1 MNRLMITCMA
11 MWVALGLFAVP
22 AASAMAQDSVV
33 VQESNSTES
42 LFDLSDFFDQFAPP
56 EFNGFIDARM
66 GGRTRTDPEEKQV
79 SMAEVRLQGEAF
91 TYTDWADFKY
101 KGDIR
106 ADGVNDKIV
115 YETRE
120 LWAFS
125 RPTDYM
131 DVKVG
136 RQILTWGT
144 GGLVFLNDL
153 FPKDWRSF
161 FMGRDA
167 EYLKAPCNSAKVSFF
182 TELTN
187 IDMVYS
193 PKFEPD
199 NYIDGEYISYWSNTE
214 GGIVGRDNI
223 LDTDIPGDWFSDDE
237 ISVRIYRNINN
248 YELALYGYWGY
259 WKTPLGMNSDDEATF
274 PGLNV
279 YGASIRGQLGPGI
292 GNAEIAWYDSFESEG
307 GTNSEVANS
316 QIRYLVGYAQELW
329 TDSNCEVQYYVEQML
344 DYANYLDFHDPEYPK
359 DEFRHVITL
368 QLSQQFCN
376 QNLTLSFDSYYS
388 PSDNDAYLRPGM
400 KYKISDRTT
409 IGFGANL
416 FMGAEEQ
423 TFFGQFCNN
432 SNVYSSLRY
441 SF

>member
-1 MNRLMITCMA
+1 MNSLKIMYMA
-11 MWVALGLFAVP
+11 LWLGLGLGLLLVP
-22 AASAMAQDSVV
+22 SSPASAQQSEDSAGGF
-33 VQESNSTES
+33 E
-42 LFDLSDFFDQFAPP
+42 LPDFFDQFAAP
-56 EFNGFIDARM
+56 EFNGFIETRL
-66 GGRTRTDPEEKQV
+66 GGRTQNDPEEKQV
-79 SMAEVRLQGEAF
+79 SMAEVRLQGEIF

-101 KGDIR
+101 KGDLR
-106 ADGVNDKIV
+106 ADGVTNRIV

-120 LWAFS
+120 LWMFS
-125 RPTDYM
+125 RPTDFM

-136 RQILTWGT
+136 RQVLTWGT

-182 TELTN
+182 TEFANL
-187 IDMVYS
+187 DLVYA

-199 NYIDGEYISYWSNTE
+199 RYIDGEYISFWSGLE
-214 GGIVGRDNI
+214 DRLVGRNNI
-223 LDTDIPGDWFSDDE
+223 LNTDTPDEWFEDDE
-237 ISVRIYRNINN
+237 VSARIYRNINN
-248 YELALYGYWGY
+248 YELALYGYWGN
-259 WKTPLGMNSDDEATF
+259 WKKPAGMNSADEATF

-292 GNAEIAWYDSFESEG
+292 GNMEIAWYDSTDSRG
-307 GTNSEVANS
+307 GKNSEVDNS

-329 TDSNCEVQYYVEQML
+329 MDSNCEIQYYVEQML
-344 DYANYLDFHDPEYPK
+344 DYDNYLDSHSPKYPK

-368 QLSQQFCN
+368 QFTQQLFN
-376 QNLTLSFDSYYS
+376 QNLTFSFDSYYS
-388 PSDNDAYLRPGM
+388 PSDEDAYLRPGM
-400 KYKISDRTT
+400 QYKISDRTT
-409 IGFGANL
+409 IGIGANL
-416 FMGAEEQ
+416 FFGAEKQ